1 MGTTPFRNIIA
12 YFFLFSILVSK
23 GSSLFDPVTVQVQ
36 NDIEGDHVLLK
47 IHCKSLDDDLGE
59 HVLSFGNEWDW
70 FFRVGFG
77 MTKFWCDF
85 RWYDNKDQRWYQ
97 GTRVVFKGGLFDFDY
112 KCVKICRSKCIWSAR
127 RDGLYLCRRDKEG
140 IWEKRF
146 TWDP

>member
-1 MGTTPFRNIIA
+1 MGITPFRNIIA
-12 YFFLFSILVSK
+12 CFFLFSILVSK
-23 GSSLFDPVTVQVQ
+23 GSSIFDPVTVQVQ

-77 MTKFWCDF
+77 TTKFWCDY
-85 RWYDNKDQRWYQ
+85 RWYDNRDQRWYQ
-97 GTRVVFKGGLFDFDY
+97 GSHEVFKAGRSGFRSRYFN
-112 KCVKICRSKCIWSAR
+112 ICRTKCIWSAR
-127 RDGLYLCRRDKEG
+127 RDGLYLSRRDKDG

>member
-1 MGTTPFRNIIA
+1 MGTTPLRNIIA

-23 GSSLFDPVTVQVQ
+23 GSSIFDPVTVQVQ

-77 MTKFWCDF
+77 RTKFWCDY

-112 KCVKICRSKCIWSAR
+112 KYVKICRRKCIWSAR